1 MTTTA
6 NPGDQFET
14 SFENQAEKGKP
25 RFVVKTW
32 HALVV
37 GIILGCASNFF
48 AAYTAHNM
56 AQQGMCTAAS
66 AQTDAL

>member
-6 NPGDQFET
+6 NSTDHFET
-14 SFENQAEKGKP
+14 SFEHQAEKRKP

-32 HALVV
+32 HALAV
-37 GIILGCASNFF
+37 GIILGCAYTFF

-66 AQTDAL
+66 AQTDTL